1 MALKPYVAKF
11 LEGNP
16 LAGLTTVEDLINYR
30 GTVREIL
37 PPVEARPQV
46 QAIENRT
53 IEGSDG
59 HAVPVRIYTPAGE
72 GPFPLFVF
80 FHGGGFA
87 VGDVEEYDVLCRI
100 LTLKTG
106 AKVISVDYR
115 LAPEHK
121 FPAAPEDCYT
131 AAKWAFEHAEE
142 LNGDPYN
149 LIVGGDSAGGTL
161 TAAVTQMA
169 RDRKSIKIAKQILM
183 YPVMDFH
190 SLDFPSVY
198 PSYSVNA
205 EGFGVTSTH
214 MGLFWDLYLE
224 NKEDRNHP
232 YASPI
237 SAAELK
243 DLPPALLFTSEY
255 DVLRDEG
262 EQYGRRLHESGVPVM
277 AKRFNGMIHG
287 FLQFFVDKDAALEAL
302 DMINAFVQD
311 KTLISSR

>member
-16 LAGLTTVEDLINYR
+16 LAGLTTVEDLINSR

-37 PPVEARPQV
+37 PPEEARPQV

-131 AAKWAFEHAEE
+131 AAKWVSEHAEE
-142 LNGDPYN
+142 LNGDPNN

-169 RDRKSIKIAKQILM
+169 HDRKSIKIAKQILM

-190 SLDFPSVY
+190 SLDVPSVY
-198 PSYSVNA
+198 PSYTVNA

-237 SAAELK
+237 RAAELN

-262 EQYGRRLHESGVPVM
+262 EWYGRRLHESGVPVM

-287 FLQFFVDKDAALEAL
+287 FLQFFVDQDAALEAL
-302 DMINAFVQD
+302 DMINAFVLD
-311 KTLISSR
+311 KTLIRTR